1 MKFSKAITQGFGRA
15 FRSLK
20 PIIIIWLIS
29 LTTISLIAGPFKS
42 AIISAVGSSFATE
55 MISDGFSIDFWS
67 GLNPVLMASMGGLFK
82 GFILLFVF
90 YIFIGVFL
98 NGGLFDALKTNVCGY
113 QLKDFFKASASN
125 FFSFLIATIL
135 VMLMIFFAA
144 GIIIGI
150 PVLIVRAGDGGEKAL
165 FKVLGFARIAF
176 ILIIPIFLLVIDYS
190 RAWLSA
196 SEEKRIFKAL
206 GYGFKAT
213 FGSFFSSYLFM
224 VLIVAV
230 QAGFLFL
237 VTKAIDFNPTGTG
250 GLFILFLLT
259 QILFIV
265 KLFLRAWRYGGVT
278 TLHTI

>member
-113 QLKDFFKASASN
+113 QLKNFFKASASN

-165 FKVLGFARIAF
+165 FKVFGFARIAF
-176 ILIIPIFLLVIDYS
+176 LLVLPIFLLVADYT
-190 RAWLSA
+190 RAWLCA
-196 SEEKRIFKAL
+196 SEHKKIFKAL

-213 FGSFFSSYLFM
+213 FTSFISSYLFM
-224 VLIVAV
+224 IMIMAV
-230 QAGFLFL
+230 QVGFLYL
-237 VTKAIDFNPTGTG
+237 VSIALNFNPASSG
-250 GLFILFLLT
+250 GLFVMFLMT
-259 QILFIV
+259 QILFIIKV
-265 KLFLRAWRYGGVT
+265 FLRAWRYGGVS
-278 TLHTI
+278 TLHTL